1 MKSGNASLK
10 DFQIMLSYLF
20 LKKVVLGIVKDQ
32 IKPINLKR
40 WKQVSMIER
49 VKFQMPSCTNQ
60 VESMHGHLNIMV
72 TRRNEFERSV
82 KKIIDTIIR

>member
-1 MKSGNASLK
+1 MKLNYAQMKSGNASLK

-20 LKKVVLGIVKDQ
+20 FKKVVLGIVKDK

-49 VKFQMPSCTNQ
+49 VKFRMPSCTNQ
-60 VESMHGHLNIMV
+60 VESVHGHLNVMV
-72 TRRNEFERSV
+72 PRHNEF
-82 KKIIDTIIR
+82 